1 MNTQFLNS
9 PSQPDTFLL
18 VDDDDFTRARLEM
31 RFESMEFFDSKD
43 ARVLVASNGKEGV
56 SALNENQNEICAIIL
71 DINMP
76 VMGGLEMLDILSKSE
91 VTDKIPVFILTEEKD
106 FDTIRKA
113 YDLGAMDVIS
123 KQTKQTVEEEEAYWK
138 LIYRRI
144 KSVLEVFA
152 ARNNFEQ
159 SVAKQTEQLSEQ
171 NAQLEKANK
180 DLEFMYNGMIE
191 ALATATEFRSGE
203 SGEHVRRIHDITL
216 LLLSE
221 TPLGE
226 GYDKETIGQIAK
238 AAILHDV
245 GKIAIED
252 SILNFKGRLSPEQME
267 IMKMHTVH
275 GERMLQQI
283 PQLTDLPFYGY
294 AREIA
299 RHHHERWDGRGYPD
313 KLKGDEIPLYAQIVS
328 VADVYDALVSER
340 VYKPSFSH
348 DKAMEMILNGE
359 CGSFN
364 PELLK
369 GLEAVS
375 DMIQKLYAH
384 KKAEA

>member
-1 MNTQFLNS
+1 M
-9 PSQPDTFLL
+9 L

-31 RFESMEFFDSKD
+31 RFESMGFFDAKD
-43 ARVLVASNGKEGV
+43 ARVLTASNGKEGV
-56 SALNENQNEICAIIL
+56 EELNENQREICAIIL

-76 VMGGLEMLDILSKSE
+76 VMGGLEMLEILAKNE

-106 FDTIRKA
+106 YDTIRKA
-113 YDLGAMDVIS
+113 YELGAMDVIS

-159 SVAKQTEQLSEQ
+159 SVARQTEKLSEQ
-171 NAQLEKANK
+171 NIQLEKAFK

-221 TPLGE
+221 TPLGKD
-226 GYDKETIGQIAK
+226 YDADTISQIAK

-252 SILNFKGRLSPEQME
+252 SILNFKGRLSPEQMD

-275 GERMLQQI
+275 GERMLKQI
-283 PQLTDLPFYGY
+283 PQLANLPFYGY

-299 RHHHERWDGRGYPD
+299 RHHHERWDGKGYPD
-313 KLKGDEIPLYAQIVS
+313 QLKGDEIPLYAQIVS

-340 VYKPSFSH
+340 VYKPAFPH
-348 DKAMEMILNGE
+348 DKAMEMITNGE

-364 PELLK
+364 PVLLENLK
-369 GLEAVS
+369 TVS
-375 DMIQKLYAH
+375 GKIQKLYAH
-384 KKAEA
+384 KETEA